1 MQKKGKG
8 GLMQNKIIAVT
19 GGIGTG
25 KSLAL
30 SVIKESGF
38 SVIDCDAIVK
48 ELYKKR
54 KVKNGV
60 KNIFPS
66 AVKGKLRLKVDKTA
80 ISSEAFANP
89 EKHRALTEFFAQK
102 VLDIALSRA
111 KKTSGKTFI
120 EVPLLFE
127 LGRETLF
134 DGVVVITR
142 NLEDRI
148 SSVIKRSN
156 LTREQVIERIN
167 CQFYYENADLS
178 KYAVIKND
186 GTKEEFKEKVLE
198 VIKKI

>member
-1 MQKKGKG
+1 
-8 GLMQNKIIAVT
+8 MQNKIIAVT

-66 AVKGKLRLKVDKTA
+66 AVKGKLRLKVDKNA
-80 ISSEAFANP
+80 IAREVFASP
-89 EKHRALTEFFAQK
+89 EKHRALTEFFAPK
-102 VLDIALSRA
+102 VLNIALLRA
-111 KKTSGKTFI
+111 KRLGGKVFI

-127 LGRETLF
+127 LGKTNLF
-134 DGVVVITR
+134 DDVIVITR

-148 SSVIKRSN
+148 NSVMARSS
-156 LTREQVIERIN
+156 LTREQVLERIN
-167 CQFYYENADLS
+167 CQFDYENEDLS
-178 KYAVIKND
+178 KHLIIKND
-186 GTKEEFKEKVLE
+186 GTKEEFKAKILNM
-198 VIKKI
+198 IKEI

>member
-30 SVIKESGF
+30 EIIKESGF
-38 SVIDCDAIVK
+38 SVIDCDEIVK

-54 KVKNGV
+54 KILKGV
-60 KNIFPS
+60 KKIFPS
-66 AVKGKLRLKVDKTA
+66 AVKGKIFLFADKTA
-80 ISSEAFANP
+80 IAREVFASP
-89 EKHRALTEFFAQK
+89 EKHRALTEFFAPK
-102 VLDIALSRA
+102 VLDIALSSA
-111 KKTSGKTFI
+111 KKTGGKTFI

-127 LGRETLF
+127 LEKQNLF
-134 DGVVVITR
+134 DGVIVITR

-148 SSVIKRSN
+148 SSVITRSN
-156 LTREQVIERIN
+156 LTREQVLERIN
-167 CQFYYENADLS
+167 CQFDYEKADLS

-186 GTKEEFKEKVLE
+186 GLAKEFKAKVLE
-198 VIKKI
+198 IINKI

>member
-1 MQKKGKG
+1 
-8 GLMQNKIIAVT
+8 MQNKIIAVT

-66 AVKGKLRLKVDKTA
+66 AVKGKLRLKVDKNA
-80 ISSEAFANP
+80 IAREVFASP
-89 EKHRALTEFFAQK
+89 EKHRALTEFFAPK
-102 VLDIALSRA
+102 VLNIALLRA
-111 KKTSGKTFI
+111 KRLGGKVFI

-127 LGRETLF
+127 LGKTNLF
-134 DGVVVITR
+134 DDVIVITR

-148 SSVIKRSN
+148 NSVMARSS
-156 LTREQVIERIN
+156 LTREQVLERIN
-167 CQFYYENADLS
+167 CQFDYENADLS
-178 KYAVIKND
+178 KHLIIKND
-186 GTKEEFKEKVLE
+186 GLVEEFKAKILNM
-198 VIKKI
+198 IKEI